1 VANYSTDHSTDSAGV
16 LAFTALSVIPALVFF
31 LFAER
36 RIVGG
41 LSGAVKG

>member
-1 VANYSTDHSTDSAGV
+1 V
-16 LAFTALSVIPALVFF
+16 LAFTTLSIIPALVFF